1 MGCPLCGRVCI
12 CQQMSESVGLSP
24 LYPAGWDSIWF
35 DQAISDMS
43 DLTGFRF
50 VQESPYMRHF
60 VWINFV
66 KGSVRACL
74 VMDGNHL
81 LLAQVA
87 QSAFDLFRRLDN
99 LFCH

>member
-1 MGCPLCGRVCI
+1 
-12 CQQMSESVGLSP
+12 
-24 LYPAGWDSIWF
+24 
-35 DQAISDMS
+35 
-43 DLTGFRF
+43 
-50 VQESPYMRHF
+50 MRHF
-60 VWINFV
+60 VWIDFV
-66 KGSVRACL
+66 KGFVRVCL